1 MKETIRKHRLNRIVV
16 SSCSP
21 RTHEPLF
28 QETIHEC
35 GLNPYLFE
43 LANIRDQCSWVHM
56 SMPAEAT
63 AKAMDLVRMAVSR
76 VVNNQP
82 LYGRPQ
88 PVTHSA
94 LVIGGGVAGMS
105 AALKLAGQGY
115 PVHLVEREAQL
126 GGNARHI
133 HSTLRNPH
141 VQDRLAAMQERVLSN
156 PLISVH
162 TRTTVKQVS
171 GFVGSFE
178 TVLEHAANGS
188 VATEETIK
196 HGVIILAT
204 GAEERRTQSYLYGQ
218 DPRVVTQRELEE
230 ALAAGTYAPSAHGT
244 VVMIQCV
251 ESRTEE
257 HPYCSRV
264 CCTQAVKNAIAL
276 KERWPDLNVYVL
288 YRDIRTYG
296 MRELAY
302 QRARNL
308 GVVFIPYE
316 PGADAPVAETQ
327 DRRLVVRCYDPVSQ
341 TRLAL
346 DADTLALSVGIKPRD
361 DTPAIAAM
369 LKVATNAEEFFLE
382 AHMKLRPVDFAT
394 EGIYVAGMAHA
405 PKFIEESIAQASAAV
420 ARACTVLAKDQLVS
434 SGLISRVDQI
444 KCVACGDCVKICPY
458 QAITKV
464 NKEVMRRVFKDCA
477 EINPAL
483 CKGCGACA
491 AACRSGCITLDG
503 FDDVQIMAQIAALVT
518 A

>member
-1 MKETIRKHRLNRIVV
+1 V
-16 SSCSP
+16 
-21 RTHEPLF
+21 
-28 QETIHEC
+28 
-35 GLNPYLFE
+35 
-43 LANIRDQCSWVHM
+43 
-56 SMPAEAT
+56 
-63 AKAMDLVRMAVSR
+63 DLVRMAVSR

-82 LYGRPQ
+82 LYGRPV

-115 PVHLVEREAQL
+115 PVHLVEREAEL
-126 GGNARHI
+126 GGNATHI
-133 HSTLRNPH
+133 HSTLRNAH
-141 VQDRLAAMQERVLSN
+141 VQDTLAAMIARVRSQ

-162 TRTTVKQVS
+162 THTTVKQVS

-178 TVLEHAANGS
+178 SVLARAGNGS
-188 VATEETIK
+188 APGEETIR

-204 GAEERRTQSYLYGQ
+204 GAEERQTKQYFYGQ

-230 ALAAGTYAPSAHGT
+230 ALAGGTYAPPANGT

-251 ESRTEE
+251 ESRTLE

-264 CCTQAVKNAIAL
+264 CCTQAVKNAITL
-276 KERWPDLNVYVL
+276 KERWPGLNVYVL

-296 MRELAY
+296 TRELAY
-302 QRARNL
+302 QRAREL
-308 GVVFIPYE
+308 GVVFIPYGIVE
-316 PGADAPVAETQ
+316 TLEGASKPLLNQVSRAPSNVSTSIERPPVVE
-327 DRRLVVRCYDPVSQ
+327 RRDGRLIVRAWDPVSQ
-341 TRLAL
+341 TDVVLE
-346 DADTLALSVGIKPRD
+346 ADTLALSVGIKPRD
-361 DTPAIAAM
+361 DAPVLAAM
-369 LKVATNAEEFFLE
+369 LKVATNAEKFYLE

-420 ARACTVLAKDQLVS
+420 ARACTVLAKEQLVS

-444 KCVACGDCVKICPY
+444 KCVACGDCIKICPY
-458 QAITKV
+458 QAITMV
-464 NKEVMRRVFKDCA
+464 NKEVVRRVFKDCA

-483 CKGCGACA
+483 CKGCGACT

-503 FDDVQIMAQIAALVT
+503 FDDVEIMAQIAALVMD
-518 A
+518 